1 MTGLM
6 STPEQG
12 GPRST
17 LMMGRYQ
24 YACGTSPLSPCV
36 VSEINDGQLIFY
48 YLDPVKGRGQE
59 IARIAGY
66 QTPSPRWGLSPDG
79 ARIAVVDE
87 RKLNGE
93 IRILNLADRKIT
105 VLPVRAWKWQFLS
118 QISWAADGKR
128 WFALAQSAST
138 IAIVSIDANGNP
150 KVLHEMATGTGWVPS
165 IVASPDGRSL
175 AFTRRMFI
183 QDVMLLENF

>member
-1 MTGLM
+1 
-6 STPEQG
+6 
-12 GPRST
+12 
-17 LMMGRYQ
+17 MMGRYQ
-24 YACGTSPLSPCV
+24 YACGASPSSPCV